1 MTLGRQIR
9 PYLTTSTIFRS
20 LFDPFEEGQ
29 SAVGSLTKYS
39 TVIRA
44 ILLYLVSTMTTVSG
58 ALRNHLATSGPS
70 EVKTFSCR
78 GIALKLLSRYWRCC
92 KSEDLRRSW
101 GSTTVTFAA
110 LDERLTLGEPPKGSL
125 PTSKPCPTWPRLS

>member
-1 MTLGRQIR
+1 MTPDKTM
-9 PYLTTSTIFRS
+9 PYNSTIFRS
-20 LFDPFEEGQ
+20 LFDPFEGS

-44 ILLYLVSTMTTVSG
+44 ILLYLVSTMTAVSG
-58 ALRNHLATSGPS
+58 VLRNHLATSGPS
-70 EVKTFSCR
+70 EVKTFSYR

-101 GSTTVTFAA
+101 GSTTATFAA
-110 LDERLTLGEPPKGSL
+110 LDERSTL
-125 PTSKPCPTWPRLS
+125 